1 MCSVIIAQADADKH
15 KSLDARFDITG
26 FPTILFFEKG
36 STKPKEECV
45 PPFQIVIP
53 RHGFHRVFLHVSENR
68 FSGERTAEGLLE
80 FVNRLAGTTVKLR
93 ERSFQMLL

>member
-53 RHGFHRVFLHVSENR
+53 RHGFHRVFLHVCWKQVLWR
-68 FSGERTAEGLLE
+68 KDCRGPAR
-80 FVNRLAGTTVKLR
+80 VRQPPR
-93 ERSFQMLL
+93 RDDC